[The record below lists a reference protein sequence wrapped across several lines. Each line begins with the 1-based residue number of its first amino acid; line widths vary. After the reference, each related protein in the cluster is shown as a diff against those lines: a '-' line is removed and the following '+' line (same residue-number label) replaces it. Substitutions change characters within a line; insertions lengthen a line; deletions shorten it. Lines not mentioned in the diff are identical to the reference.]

1 MSKETKIFTV
11 DFDNT
16 CALEDFPGV
25 GPDVPYAAETLKKLQ
40 EQGHKIIL
48 WTCRTNNQLKL
59 AEKWFEDHGIRLDA
73 INDFVYNERNLELI
87 RDFGCPRKV
96 IGDFNI
102 DDKNLGSPLMKITN
116 PENGKEYVVV
126 DWQKIQKEI
135 EKILGQTLTDS
146 QRLTKNLK
154 KFPNF

>member
-25 GPDVPYAAETLKKLQ
+25 GPDVPYASETLKKLQ
-40 EQGHKIIL
+40 KQGHKIIL
-48 WTCRTNNQLKL
+48 WTCRTNNQLRL

-73 INDFVYNERNLELI
+73 VNDFIYNERNLELI
-87 RDFGCPRKV
+87 RDFGCSRKV

-102 DDKNLGSPLMKITN
+102 DDKNLGSPLMKMTN
-116 PENGKEYVVV
+116 TDNGKKYIVV

-135 EKILGQTLTDS
+135 EKILG
-146 QRLTKNLK
+146 
-154 KFPNF
+154 

>member
-48 WTCRTNNQLKL
+48 WTCRTNNQLRL

-73 INDFVYNERNLELI
+73 VNDFVYNERNLELI

-102 DDKNLGSPLMKITN
+102 DDKNLGSPLMKMTN
-116 PENGKEYVVV
+116 TDNGKEYVVV

-135 EKILGQTLTDS
+135 EKILG
-146 QRLTKNLK
+146 
-154 KFPNF
+154 

>member
-40 EQGHKIIL
+40 KQGHKIIFQ
-48 WTCRTNNQLKL
+48 TCRTNNQLRL

-73 INDFVYNERNLELI
+73 VNDFIYNERNLELI
-87 RDFGCPRKV
+87 RDFGCSRKV

-102 DDKNLGSPLMKITN
+102 DDKNLGSPLMKMTN
-116 PENGKEYVVV
+116 TDNGKKYIVV

-135 EKILGQTLTDS
+135 EKFWVRNQLSLNDLQNI
-146 QRLTKNLK
+146 
-154 KFPNF
+154 